1 LDFGVV
7 RHKIWHDLWENK
19 GRTLRV
25 VLIIAIGAFAVGVV
39 IGGEEFIS
47 KDLTRTWQASAPA
60 TIGLEVNP
68 AVDNEMIQSLENL
81 REIETVIGWSQAT
94 VRWRRT
100 ADDAWEPT
108 QLYALNDYE
117 EQEIR
122 KILLDEGN
130 WPVRKLMGVQ
140 RGRGV
145 ELGEQLYLE
154 IDGQEYR
161 IEMNGLLYN
170 AAVPPPIMSPEPIF
184 YTTRERF
191 AQLTGESDYS
201 LILATIPDYSPAR
214 VEAAADLIQDRL
226 EKQGIEVKPALP
238 VPGGFRARTGHPDQ
252 YIAQDVVDGISLI
265 LSVMAVLSLILGLLL
280 VYNTINAMIVQQVE
294 QIGIMK
300 AVGASFGRVLLIYLI
315 TVAIYATL
323 ALLIAVPLGAL
334 GAHGLRLFMIKRFG
348 MIAGPFEISSSAV
361 IAQAIVSLFSPLLAA
376 IVPIFSGV
384 RVTVR
389 EAISTYGLEGVA
401 GLLDR
406 VLVKIQ
412 FIPRMAALT
421 ISNTFRNKTRV
432 LLTQISLVGAGA
444 IFMMVMNTQASLVHT
459 FSHVIFSI
467 FEANV
472 MLDLEREERIS
483 EIEALTLTQPEVK
496 AVEVWGTARGK
507 VRPMDQPESY
517 EDNPVQVRGLPL
529 PSITYNAQMR
539 AGRWLQE
546 GDQYTIVLNQAL
558 AKEVGVNV
566 GDWIT
571 LDIPNKGE
579 SDWQV
584 VGLVFEPLDQDTAL
598 MPRETLL
605 RELGQVGRAQAI
617 RIQTIHE
624 DAASELATATALRVH
639 YEAKGYEVAAS
650 STDTAHQLVQ
660 QRVDRMAILLL
671 LLTSMAM
678 IIALVGAIALSGTLS
693 INVME
698 RTREIGVMRAIG
710 APALAVA
717 GQFVGEGLILGW
729 FSWLMA
735 IPLSIPAA
743 QLLIEFLSILVNTE
757 LAYQFSGTGVL
768 YWLIIVTI
776 LAVIASWFPAQ
787 KAAQMSVRES
797 LAYV

>member
-1 LDFGVV
+1 LNFGVV
-7 RHKIWHDLWENK
+7 RHKIWYDLWENK

-25 VLIIAIGAFAVGVV
+25 VLIIAIGAIAVGVV

-60 TIGLEVNP
+60 TIGLDVTP
-68 AVDNEMIQSLENL
+68 PVDDEMIQSLEN
-81 REIETVIGWSQAT
+81 IEETEAVIGWAQTT

-100 ADDAWEPT
+100 PDDAWEPT
-108 QLYALNDYE
+108 QLYALDDYE

-122 KILLDEGN
+122 KILLDEGD

-140 RGRGV
+140 SGREV
-145 ELGEQLYLE
+145 EVGEQIYME
-154 IDGQEYR
+154 IEGQEYKV
-161 IEMNGLLYN
+161 EMNGLLYN
-170 AAVPPPIMSPEPIF
+170 AAVSPPMMSPDPIF
-184 YTTRERF
+184 YTTHERF
-191 AQLTGESDYS
+191 EQLTGEADYS

-214 VEAAADLIQDRL
+214 VQAAADLIQDKL

-238 VPGGFRARTGHPDQ
+238 VPGGFRTRTGHPDQ
-252 YIAQDVVDGISLI
+252 YIAQDVVDGMSLI
-265 LSVMAVLSLILGLLL
+265 LGVMAVLSLILGLLL

-294 QIGIMK
+294 QIGVMK
-300 AVGASFGRVLLIYLI
+300 AVGASFGRVLLIYLL

-334 GAHGLRLFMIKRFG
+334 GAHGLRLFMIQRFG
-348 MIAGPFEISSSAV
+348 MTAGPFEISSTAV
-361 IAQAIVSLFSPLLAA
+361 IAQAIVTLLSPLLAA
-376 IVPIFSGV
+376 IIPIFSGV

-389 EAISTYGLEGVA
+389 EAISTYGLEGAA

-412 FIPRMAALT
+412 FIPRMVALT

-444 IFMMVMNTQASLVHT
+444 IFMMVMNTQESLVHT
-459 FSHVIFSI
+459 FSNVIFSI

-472 MLDLEREERIS
+472 MLDLEREERIT
-483 EIEALTLTQPEVK
+483 EIETLTITQPEVK
-496 AVEVWGTARGK
+496 AVEVWGAARGK
-507 VRPMDQPESY
+507 IRPMDQAESY
-517 EDNPVQVRGLPL
+517 DDNPVQVRGLPL

-546 GDQYTIVLNQAL
+546 DDRYAIVLNQAL
-558 AKEVGVNV
+558 AQEVGVDV
-566 GDWIT
+566 GDWVT

-584 VGLVFEPLDQDTAL
+584 VGLVFEPLDQNIALAPRDTLA
-598 MPRETLL
+598 
-605 RELGQVGRAQAI
+605 RELGQVGRGQAI
-617 RIQTIHE
+617 RIQTNHE
-624 DAASELATATALRVH
+624 DAASELATATALRAY

-650 STDTAHQLVQ
+650 ATDTAHQLVQ
-660 QRVDRMAILLL
+660 QRVDRMAILLI

-678 IIALVGAIALSGTLS
+678 IIALVGAIALSGTLA

-729 FSWLMA
+729 ISWLIA

-743 QLLIEFLSILVNTE
+743 QLLIKFLSILVNTE
-757 LAYQFSGTGVL
+757 LAFQFSGAGVL
-768 YWLIIVTI
+768 YWLAIMTV
-776 LAVIASWFPAQ
+776 LAIIASWFPAQ
-787 KAAQMSVRES
+787 KAAQTSVRES